1 MNPPTFEVLAKVF
14 AKLAA
19 EQEQKLKKGLHP
31 DIDFRLSPNWLQSLR
46 TAYEDQTKNAIKGY
60 TRAGSSTRLDRHKI
74 AAALVMAT
82 LRTVPFGLLKQDD
95 QASHRC
101 REANVFL
108 AIDIGCIIII
118 LFGIVE
124 AKETSNIDLGKI
136 YGDTSSQLF
145 AIATGNG
152 DGDYRSQLVK
162 SINFARQADGPIPDG
177 YALLLAHIYFLLQC
191 AFERRQ
197 CLKHNIDPDSESMNL
212 TTRMMKI
219 DALEKS
225 HS

>member
-1 MNPPTFEVLAKVF
+1 MTPPTFDVLAGFF
-14 AKLAA
+14 AKLAD
-19 EQEQKLKKGLHP
+19 EQERKLKALNPG
-31 DIDFRLSPNWLQSLR
+31 IDFRLGPNWLRSLR
-46 TAYEDQTKNAIKGY
+46 MAYEDETKNAIKCY
-60 TRAGSSTRLDRHKI
+60 TKSGSSTRLDRHKI

-82 LRTVPFGLLKQDD
+82 LRTIPFGLLKQDD

-108 AIDIGCIIII
+108 AIDIGCIVIV

-124 AKETSNIDLGKI
+124 ARDTANADLGKV
-136 YGDTSSQLF
+136 YGDTASQLF

-162 SINFARQADGPIPDG
+162 AINFARQAEGPIPDG
-177 YALLLAHIYFLLQC
+177 YALLLAHIFFLLQC

-197 CLKHNIDPDSESMNL
+197 CLKHAIDPDDDSMNL
-212 TTRMMKI
+212 AARMVRI
-219 DALEKS
+219 DALEKG
-225 HS
+225 HN